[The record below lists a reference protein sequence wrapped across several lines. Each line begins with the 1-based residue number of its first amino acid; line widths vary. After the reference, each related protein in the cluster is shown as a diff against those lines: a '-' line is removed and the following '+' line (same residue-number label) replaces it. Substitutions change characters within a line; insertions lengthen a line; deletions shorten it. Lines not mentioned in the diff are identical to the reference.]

1 MKKFVVLLFAICL
14 GGFFAASLHA
24 QAPAAQDDG
33 VPLLT
38 ADELDDLL
46 GPIALYPDSLIAL
59 ILPAS
64 TVPSDIQQAAAYVN
78 TGGDPTQIPN
88 QPWDDSVKALT
99 RYPDVLNWLTQN
111 IDWTT
116 QLGQAFVNQ
125 PADVMDSIQQLRAKA
140 KAEGNLVNTPQQ
152 EVGVDDGD
160 ITIDPADPN
169 SIYVPQYDPDLVYD
183 SPYSDYGY
191 PLIGFGPAYGVGPWL
206 NYGFDWR
213 RRGIYTGYWNHRGH
227 GNWAAAGNARV
238 WQPNSNRV
246 YAARQARPAG
256 VTSAAIVRPKPL
268 PGATIPHGNRAALQT
283 GHLQTGHLTTI
294 QPPAP
299 SRVVYGEYGR
309 GSVARDESL
318 RGQASRQSTGQVVSR
333 PVVAPQV
340 VRPPVQT
347 FSRPVEPVRVPEPAV
362 RSFQPAPRP
371 PPAAFQGMSSGA
383 AAGGF
388 SARGAQ
394 SRGR

>member
-1 MKKFVVLLFAICL
+1 MKTFAALFFTLCL
-14 GGFFAASLHA
+14 GVFFAASLRA
-24 QAPAAQDDG
+24 QAPAAQDG
-33 VPLLT
+33 AQLLT

-64 TVPSDIQQAAAYVN
+64 TVPADIQQAAQYVN
-78 TGGDPTQIPN
+78 TSGDPAQIPN

-116 QLGQAFVNQ
+116 QLGNAFVNQ

-160 ITIDPADPN
+160 ITIDPTDPN

-213 RRGIYTGYWNHRGH
+213 RRGIYRGEWNHHGH
-227 GNWAAAGNARV
+227 GNWAAGNASA
-238 WQPNSNRV
+238 WQPNPNRV
-246 YAARQARPAG
+246 HAERQAQHGG
-256 VTSAAIVRPKPL
+256 VANAAIVRPKPL

-283 GHLQTGHLTTI
+283 GHLQTGHLTAAP
-294 QPPAP
+294 QPAQTG
-299 SRVVYGEYGR
+299 VVYGEYGR
-309 GSVARDESL
+309 GSVARDQSL

-333 PVVAPQV
+333 PVVAPQI

-347 FSRPVEPVRVPEPAV
+347 FTRPVEPARAPEPV

-388 SARGAQ
+388 GARGAQ